1 MKNGFKK
8 ALTIFKYISAIFTV
22 VFWIYV
28 IYDDYIFIEKYGWS
42 VQSVISWFVWFI
54 MYFITFSVYFW
65 ILSSTVII
73 LRHLWSKRKRDA
85 EN

>member
-1 MKNGFKK
+1 MKLGFKK
-8 ALTIFKYISAIFTV
+8 ALIIFKYLSAIFTV

-42 VQSVISWFVWFI
+42 FPLFGAWFI
-54 MYFITFSVYFW
+54 WFLMYFIAFAVYFW
-65 ILSSTVII
+65 MLSSVVII
-73 LRHLWSKRKRDA
+73 VRHLIVKRKRDA

>member
-8 ALTIFKYISAIFTV
+8 ALTIFKYLSAVFTV

-42 VQSVISWFVWFI
+42 IQLFGAWFI
-54 MYFITFSVYFW
+54 WFLVYFIAFAVYFW
-65 ILSSTVII
+65 MLGSLVIVV
-73 LRHLWSKRKRDA
+73 RHFIVKGKRDA